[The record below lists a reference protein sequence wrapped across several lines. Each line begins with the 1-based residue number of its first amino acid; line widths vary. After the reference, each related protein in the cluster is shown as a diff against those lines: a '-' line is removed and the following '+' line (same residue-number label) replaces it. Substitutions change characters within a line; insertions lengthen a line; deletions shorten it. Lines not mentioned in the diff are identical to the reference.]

1 MNNNPITTALAR
13 MRRSPYQVL
22 AAISIMAVTLFL
34 ACAFFV
40 VSAGGQEILKYFESR
55 PQLNAFFKSDLVPTP
70 IQIETLKSKLLSTGL
85 VDNIKYISKEDAF
98 NIYRDLNKSDPL
110 LLEAVTSGMLPASIE
125 VSAKNPNNLKN
136 ISEILKT
143 ESGIEDVRFE
153 EDVVTNLTHWT
164 NSIRLIGLVAVGI
177 HIVITFLVILLI
189 IGLKLA
195 GRKEEIGLMRLV
207 GATFGYIAAPFVW
220 EGIFYGIFGALIA
233 WGTVYLIILYSMGF
247 LLSLLSGIPILPPPI
262 LFMFEVLGGTM
273 GLGVVIG
280 ALGGWLAVLR
290 FLKQ

>member
-13 MRRSPYQVL
+13 MRRSPYQVM
-22 AAISIMAVTLFL
+22 AAISIMTVTLFL

-40 VSAGGQEILKYFESR
+40 VAAGSQEVLKYFESR
-55 PQLNAFFKSDLVPTP
+55 PALNAFFKSDLVPTP
-70 IQIETLKSKLLSTGL
+70 IQVE
-85 VDNIKYISKEDAF
+85 NIKYISKEDAF

-125 VSAKNPNNLKN
+125 ISAKNPRDLKN
-136 ISEILKT
+136 ISVMLKT
-143 ESGIEDVRFE
+143 ENGIDDVRFE
-153 EDVVTNLTHWT
+153 EDVVTSLTHWT
-164 NSIRLIGLVAVGI
+164 NSIRAVGLVAVGI
-177 HIVITFLVILLI
+177 HVIITFLVILLI

-207 GATFGYIAAPFVW
+207 GATFGYIAAPFIW

-247 LLSLLSGIPILPPPI
+247 LLGLLSGIPILPPPI
-262 LFMFEVLGGTM
+262 LFMLEVLGGTV

-280 ALGGWLAVLR
+280 AIGGWLAVIR